1 MKDLNWVEIGDLVKI
16 EPIFFGYDNIPS
28 RWHDAIFIVI
38 KIRTKISSSYNVC
51 SVLTP
56 EGSIYDFYDYELSLL
71 FYWGRG
77 ITK

>member
-1 MKDLNWVEIGDLVKI
+1 MEIGDLVKI

-38 KIRTKISSSYNVC
+38 KIRTKISSSYNIC

-56 EGSIYDFYDYELSLL
+56 GGSIYDFYDYELSDCY
-71 FYWGRG
+71 F
-77 ITK
+77 IEDEE